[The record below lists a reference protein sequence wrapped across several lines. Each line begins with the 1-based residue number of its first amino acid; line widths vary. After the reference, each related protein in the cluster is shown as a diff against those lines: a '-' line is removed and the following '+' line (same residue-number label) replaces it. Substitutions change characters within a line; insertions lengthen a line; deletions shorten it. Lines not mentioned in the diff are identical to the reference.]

1 MTNFCL
7 EIRIFL
13 KFPEKLK
20 FFGNLPWKNRI
31 FLVKLPEEIE
41 IFLEFA
47 CKNRIFFYPD
57 PRPPRFQTRLTP
69 LIEYKC
75 RLEAGQFQSASII
88 SAFLMYVLIVLT
100 EFRSASVNILLYA
113 ILTNV
118 TRNKTSENPFEFS
131 VPNSIEQGRL
141 YSEAQKGKISLYS
154 EIFHLFIHPFIYSSI
169 HTYIH
174 RYSHLFIYSS
184 ILSSSHSS
192 INLSIHSSVRPS
204 THPSVHPIIHQSI
217 HTSLHSSIHLSS
229 HQSIEPCSSSI
240 GSAAIKQSA
249 ASFPE
254 PGSV

>member
-1 MTNFCL
+1 MTNFSL
-7 EIRIFL
+7 EI
-13 KFPEKLK
+13 
-20 FFGNLPWKNRI
+20 RI

-154 EIFHLFIHPFIYSSI
+154 EIFHLFIHPFIHSSI

-174 RYSHLFIYSS
+174 RYAHLFIYSS
-184 ILSSSHSS
+184 ILSS
-192 INLSIHSSVRPS
+192 IHSSTKNPS
-204 THPSVHPIIHQSI
+204 THQSDHPPTLRSIRSFINPSIRPYIHPSIYPAINPSNHAVHQSGV
-217 HTSLHSSIHLSS
+217 LL
-229 HQSIEPCSSSI
+229 
-240 GSAAIKQSA
+240 
-249 ASFPE
+249 
-254 PGSV
+254 